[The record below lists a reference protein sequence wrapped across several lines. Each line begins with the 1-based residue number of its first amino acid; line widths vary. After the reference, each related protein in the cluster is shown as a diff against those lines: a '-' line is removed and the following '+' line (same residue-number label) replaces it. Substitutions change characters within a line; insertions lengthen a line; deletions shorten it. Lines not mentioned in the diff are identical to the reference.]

1 MVVKAKAKAR
11 QAMLAVR
18 SMDARDVKV
27 VGELSVLHRY

>member
-11 QAMLAVR
+11 QAMLVVR

-27 VGELSVLHRY
+27 EGELSVLHRY